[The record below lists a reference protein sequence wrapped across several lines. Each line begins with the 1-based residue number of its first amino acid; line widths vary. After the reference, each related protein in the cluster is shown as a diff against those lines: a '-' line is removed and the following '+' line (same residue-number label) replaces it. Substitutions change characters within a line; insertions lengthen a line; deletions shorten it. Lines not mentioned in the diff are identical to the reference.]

1 MGSLVL
7 LDLMGGVALLL
18 WGLHMVHSGI
28 LRAFGPNLRHLLGR
42 ALGNRLTAFSAG
54 LGLTALLQSSTA
66 TALITSSFTSE
77 GLVSLVPAL
86 AIMLG
91 ANVGTTLIVQVL
103 SFNIAAVAPVL
114 FIVGL
119 VAFRSGPRSRIKDVG
134 RVFIGLGLMLLALHI
149 LLNTL
154 APAENAPG
162 VRVFMNAITG
172 DPILCI
178 LFAAVITWLVHSSV
192 ASVLLVMSLAYAHF
206 ITPPAALA
214 LVLGANLGSAINPL
228 VEGARRDNPASYR
241 LPLGNLINRVAGIL
255 LVAPFL
261 GPIAELLQ
269 SWQPDLAKATALF
282 HIAFNVATA
291 VAFIGLL
298 DGLAAILKKLLP
310 ERVREAD
317 PSGPRYLDESALE
330 TPSLAL
336 ADAARETLHMGDHVE
351 IMLRKVMAAMMTN
364 DRALVD
370 QVTQMDNSVDSLDE
384 AIKLYVTKL
393 TRGSLDEREG
403 QRAMEIVSFAI
414 NLEHIGDIID
424 KNLSELATKKI
435 KRRFQFSAEGAEEL
449 SAFHKRTMDS
459 LRIAFGV
466 FMSGDVNE
474 ARKLLAEKS
483 ALRNAELAAT
493 ERHLDRLREGRP
505 ETIETTSLHLDV
517 LRDLRRIHSHI
528 CSVAIPCSMPP
539 ANSPPIA
546 APRRFWPHCR
556 RRCTAADK
564 STIQRLRCAAAVLH
578 DQHDVSDVDDRRH
591 RLAEDDHRLTLGDAV
606 DQRHQPASH
615 REEPERHRHHALSGA
630 LARNPLH
637 QETGGEQQ
645 LRDQPEGQPEIE
657 LGDEYVVEIVAKRLA
672 VLNQHQITSV
682 AMGVGFLRRISHHT
696 PARSMIPIHSRSKKP

>member
-28 LRAFGPNLRHLLGR
+28 LRAFGPDLRLLLAK
-42 ALGNRLTAFSAG
+42 ALSNRFAAFGAG

-91 ANVGTTLIVQVL
+91 ANVGTTLIVQIL

-114 FIVGL
+114 FLIGL
-119 VAFRSGPRSRIKDVG
+119 VAFRSGARSRIKDIG

-172 DPILCI
+172 DPVLCI
-178 LFAAVITWLVHSSV
+178 LFAAIVTWLVHSSV
-192 ASVLLVMSLAYAHF
+192 ASVLLIMSLAYAHF
-206 ITPPAALA
+206 VTPYAALA
-214 LVLGANLGSAINPL
+214 LVLGANLGSAINPI
-228 VEGARRDNPASYR
+228 VEGARRDNPVSYR
-241 LPLGNLINRVAGIL
+241 LPLGNLVNRLAGIL

-261 GPIAELLQ
+261 QPIADLLI
-269 SWQPDLAKATALF
+269 SWQPDVAKATALF
-282 HIAFNVATA
+282 HIAFNVVTA
-291 VAFIGLL
+291 LLFIGLL
-298 DGLAAILKKLLP
+298 DGTARLLKALLP
-310 ERVREAD
+310 ERAKATD

-370 QVTQMDNSVDSLDE
+370 QVSQMDNSVDSLDE

-474 ARKLLAEKS
+474 ARKLLAEKA

-528 CSVAIPCSMPP
+528 CSVAYPVLDAAGELAAYRSAETELP
-539 ANSPPIA
+539 ALP
-546 APRRFWPHCR
+546 APVPGR
-556 RRCTAADK
+556 
-564 STIQRLRCAAAVLH
+564 
-578 DQHDVSDVDDRRH
+578 
-591 RLAEDDHRLTLGDAV
+591 G
-606 DQRHQPASH
+606 
-615 REEPERHRHHALSGA
+615 
-630 LARNPLH
+630 
-637 QETGGEQQ
+637 
-645 LRDQPEGQPEIE
+645 
-657 LGDEYVVEIVAKRLA
+657 
-672 VLNQHQITSV
+672 
-682 AMGVGFLRRISHHT
+682 
-696 PARSMIPIHSRSKKP
+696 

>member
-28 LRAFGPNLRHLLGR
+28 LRAFGPDLRVLLAK
-42 ALGNRLTAFSAG
+42 ALKNRFAAFAAG

-66 TALITSSFTSE
+66 TALITSSFTAE

-103 SFNIAAVAPVL
+103 SFNISAAAPVL
-114 FIVGL
+114 FIIGL
-119 VAFRSGPRSRIKDVG
+119 VAFRGGARSRIKDIG
-134 RVFIGLGLMLLALHI
+134 RVLIGLGLMLLA
-149 LLNTL
+149 
-154 APAENAPG
+154 PAENAPS
-162 VRVFMNAITG
+162 VRVLMSAITG
-172 DPILCI
+172 DPVLCI
-178 LFAAVITWLVHSSV
+178 IIGAVVTWAVHSSV
-192 ASVLLVMSLAYAHF
+192 ASVLLIMSLAYAHF
-206 ITPPAALA
+206 ISPYASLA
-214 LVLGANLGSAINPL
+214 LVLGANLGSAINP
-228 VEGARRDNPASYR
+228 VFEGARRDNPASYR
-241 LPLGNLINRVAGIL
+241 LPLGNLINRLVGVL
-255 LVAPFL
+255 LVAPL
-261 GPIAELLQ
+261 LRPIADILQ
-269 SWQPDLAKATALF
+269 AWQPDLAKMTAEF

-291 VAFIGLL
+291 VIFIGLL
-298 DGLAAILKKLLP
+298 DGMAQLLKKLLP
-310 ERVREAD
+310 NRVEEAD
-317 PSGPRYLDESALE
+317 PSRPRYLDESALE

-336 ADAARETLHMGDHVE
+336 ADAARETLHMGDLVE
-351 IMLRKVMAAMMTN
+351 IMLRQVMAAIMTN

-370 QVTQMDNSVDSLDE
+370 QVSKMDNSVDNLDE

-403 QRAMEIVSFAI
+403 QRAMEIISFTI

-449 SAFHKRTMDS
+449 SAFHKRTTDS

-474 ARKLLAEKS
+474 ARKLLAEKA

-528 CSVAIPCSMPP
+528 CSVAYPVLDAAGELP
-539 ANSPPIA
+539 AHQN
-546 APRRFWPHCR
+546 
-556 RRCTAADK
+556 
-564 STIQRLRCAAAVLH
+564 
-578 DQHDVSDVDDRRH
+578 
-591 RLAEDDHRLTLGDAV
+591 AESGVA
-606 DQRHQPASH
+606 
-615 REEPERHRHHALSGA
+615 ALSAPSAG
-630 LARNPLH
+630 R
-637 QETGGEQQ
+637 
-645 LRDQPEGQPEIE
+645 
-657 LGDEYVVEIVAKRLA
+657 
-672 VLNQHQITSV
+672 
-682 AMGVGFLRRISHHT
+682 
-696 PARSMIPIHSRSKKP
+696 